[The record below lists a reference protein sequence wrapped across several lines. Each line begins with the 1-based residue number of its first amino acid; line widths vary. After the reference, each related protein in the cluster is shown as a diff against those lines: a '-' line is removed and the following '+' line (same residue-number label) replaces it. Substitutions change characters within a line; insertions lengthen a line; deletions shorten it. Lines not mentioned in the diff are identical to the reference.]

1 MSSID
6 FLQWRGG
13 AGWIVLSG
21 GTSLAVDD
29 AHDVELDIEA
39 RALAR
44 IAYGEPIAYIWAA
57 GDEDEAD
64 VHLSLL
70 DEMGAPTGY
79 LIDVLTEDDD
89 TIRDQIK
96 EAGMVI
102 LGDGADYE
110 SLRKGLLGAPTQAME
125 AAFARGGVM
134 FGIGA
139 GAVALGAIF
148 HGAEREAGLGWVEK
162 AIIVP
167 YAEQPEQNALM
178 RDLLAEYPDHLGI
191 GIPTGSAL
199 ALGPNQQVEAWGPG
213 ITIMLGRELA
223 EKLAERAV
231 NGNSEEV

>member
-6 FLQWRGG
+6 FLHWRGG

-21 GTSLAVDD
+21 GTSLAVEDGD
-29 AHDVELDIEA
+29 DVELDIEA
-39 RALAR
+39 RALSR
-44 IAYGEPIAYIWAA
+44 IVYGEPIAYIWAA
-57 GDEDEAD
+57 GDQDEAD
-64 VHLSLL
+64 IHLSVL
-70 DEMGAPTGY
+70 DDMGAPTGY

-102 LGDGADYE
+102 LGDGTDHE
-110 SLRKGLLGAPTQAME
+110 SLRKGLLGAPIQAME

-167 YAEQPEQNALM
+167 YAEQPEQRDLM
-178 RDLLAEYPDHLGI
+178 RDLLADYPDHVGI

-199 ALGPNQQVEAWGPG
+199 ALGPDQQVEAWGPG
-213 ITIMLGRELA
+213 ITLMLGRDLA
-223 EKLAERAV
+223 EELAERAM
-231 NGNSEEV
+231 NSDSEEA